1 MPLPY
6 KPVQSTIAA
15 KDGKKKWHPQV
26 VRIGKAVTTQ
36 QVAQLI
42 SERSSLSPGD
52 THNVMRNFA
61 PVMKELLM
69 NGRSVNIDGL
79 GSFRIV
85 CRSSGGVDTSQEV
98 TPHQIKRLRIQFT
111 PTGTRTVGEGTTRS
125 MFTGAEFVRVDSI
138 GGKSATGSG
147 ESEGEGGGYEQ
158 DPNA

>member
-6 KPVQSTIAA
+6 KPVQSTLAS

-42 SERSSLSPGD
+42 SERSSLSAGD

-79 GSFRIV
+79 GSFRII
-85 CRSSGGVDTSQEV
+85 CRSGSGVDTSEEV
-98 TPHQIKRLRIQFT
+98 NPHQIKRLRIQFT
-111 PTGTRTVGEGTTRS
+111 PTATLTVGEGTTRS

-138 GGKSATGSG
+138 GGKSGGSSG
-147 ESEGEGGGYEQ
+147 GSNTGGGGHEP
-158 DPNA
+158 DPDA